1 MCLAGGID
9 EIILPRTHGATMIAH
24 ARAGAPSEVCGV
36 LAGDLGRVTRVY
48 PVPNIDPDP
57 RRYLMNPRELLRSL
71 RAIDELRLDLLG
83 FYHSH
88 PSSPAL
94 PSETDLKLAFY
105 PESYYVIVSL
115 QVPDCPDIRCFR
127 LRAGRFEEILVR
139 DEPG

>member
-1 MCLAGGID
+1 MRSAGGLD
-9 EIILPRTHGATMIAH
+9 EIILPRACGATMIAH

-36 LAGDLGRVTRVY
+36 LAGDLGRVTHVY

-57 RRYLMNPRELLRSL
+57 RRYLMSPRELLRSM

-105 PESYYVIVSL
+105 PESCYVIVSL
-115 QVPDCPDIRCFR
+115 QEPERPDIRCFR
-127 LRAGRFEEILVR
+127 LRAGRFEEVLIH